1 MILAM
6 EFSSPGIHILVYME
20 QADTDK
26 IIRNNYFFKTDFEN
40 FRKLI
45 FGTFPQKDIQFFLQK
60 SFDVFLFFLGRL
72 KQPTRG
78 DRRRPLQL
86 EDVPQHVSGTAEQ
99 GGPGGHVPSPQ

>member
-6 EFSSPGIHILVYME
+6 EFSSPGVHILVYME

-45 FGTFPQKDIQFFLQK
+45 FRTFPQKDIQFFLQK

-72 KQPTRG
+72 KQPTRC